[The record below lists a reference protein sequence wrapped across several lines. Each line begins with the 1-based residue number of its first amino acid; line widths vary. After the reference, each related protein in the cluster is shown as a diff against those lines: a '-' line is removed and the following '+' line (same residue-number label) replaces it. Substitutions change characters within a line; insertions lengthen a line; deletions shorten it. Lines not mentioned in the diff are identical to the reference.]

1 MQTRCNR
8 LTGVFSHRGFT
19 LIEMMVVVAVIGILA
34 AIAYPSYQRYVQRT
48 QRSVAQ
54 QLMMEISSRQAQHLL
69 DARSYTAVLSD
80 PGGADKG
87 LFPTVSPEGWT
98 CNAATCTNGRYN
110 ITVAADNL
118 VAPPTF
124 TVTATAIGSQLDDG
138 NLTLNHLGQ
147 KTPLAKW

>member
-8 LTGVFSHRGFT
+8 LNAVPQHRGFT
-19 LIEMMVVVAVIGILA
+19 LIEMMIVVAVIGILA

-54 QLMMEISSRQAQHLL
+54 QLMMDIFSRQAQHLL

-87 LFPTVSPEGWT
+87 LFPTASPEGWT
-98 CNAATCTNGRYN
+98 CTAATCTNGRYS
-110 ITVAADNL
+110 ITVVANNAA
-118 VAPPTF
+118 APPTF
-124 TVTATAIGSQLDDG
+124 TVTGTAIGSQVGDG

-147 KTPLAKW
+147 KTPLDKW